1 MKRNSPLN
9 LDNFFPYQLTQLQA
23 LVSDSIAQIYT
34 GKFNLSRQEWRIL
47 AVLANSQPLTA
58 KQIGDKTNLEKMP
71 ASRAIKRMSER
82 SLVVKDENRQDKRS
96 SLLCLTTKG
105 VELYKELEPMV
116 LEREQEVLS
125 TLTSDEKTS
134 MQQILTKL
142 TNQVTK
148 LL

>member
-1 MKRNSPLN
+1 MKKSTPLN
-9 LDNFFPYQLTQLQA
+9 LDEFFPYQLTQLQA

-71 ASRAIKRMSER
+71 ASRAIKRMSDK
-82 SLVVKDENRQDKRS
+82 SLVTKDENTQDKRS
-96 SLLCLTTKG
+96 SLLCLTSKG
-105 VELYKELEPMV
+105 VELYQALEPMV
-116 LEREQEVLS
+116 LQREQEVLS
-125 TLTSDEKTS
+125 TLTRDEKAT
-134 MQQILTKL
+134 MQLILAKL
-142 TNQVTK
+142 TNQVTT